1 MGPKRP
7 RSAPPPALSL
17 DKAAAKQAIM
27 GMAAVASRPLLIGVA
42 SLRLGSFWSIER
54 TQELFQELEEEG
66 LLRQLNGNEM
76 RQYGMGEGYVI
87 VGVKPQRAV

>member
-1 MGPKRP
+1 M
-7 RSAPPPALSL
+7 
-17 DKAAAKQAIM
+17 
-27 GMAAVASRPLLIGVA
+27 A

-54 TQELFQELEEEG
+54 TQELFVELEEEG
-66 LLRQLNGNEM
+66 LLRQLNGSEM